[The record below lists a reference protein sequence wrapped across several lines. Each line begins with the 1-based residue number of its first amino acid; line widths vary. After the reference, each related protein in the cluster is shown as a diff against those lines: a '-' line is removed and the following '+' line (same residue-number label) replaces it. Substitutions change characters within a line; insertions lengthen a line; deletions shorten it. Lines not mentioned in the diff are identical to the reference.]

1 MSKLTEMKDMLDYT
15 FYKMESDIEGFDER
29 LEKFKEEL
37 LAYCEQLGY
46 KIERYSYSDGTCHLV
61 EFPIKDENNRDYD
74 VTLFSFNVRIKN
86 KMSYLFLDDEVRSL
100 LKNSNDEMFIYLE
113 RNDEILYS
121 CNLDDKLIEC
131 KKLATDWAK
140 LLKERRIDKKKA
152 ELEQDFVKDEVKE
165 EKDFSDKPLPI
176 HKNFVKNLLG
186 FFKKD

>member
-46 KIERYSYSDGTCHLV
+46 KIERYSYSEGTCHLV
-61 EFPIKDENNRDYD
+61 EFTIKDENNRDYD

-86 KMSYLFLDDEVRSL
+86 KMSYLFLDDEVRNL
-100 LKNSNDEMFIYLE
+100 LKYSNDEMFIYLE
-113 RNDEILYS
+113 RNDETLYS

-140 LLKERRIDKKKA
+140 LLKERKIDKKKA
-152 ELEQDFVKDEVKE
+152 ELEQDFVKDVVQEQE
-165 EKDFSDKPLPI
+165 EKDFSDKP
-176 HKNFVKNLLG
+176 
-186 FFKKD
+186 

>member
-46 KIERYSYSDGTCHLV
+46 KIERYSYSEGTCHLV

-86 KMSYLFLDDEVRSL
+86 KMSYLFLDDEVRSI
-100 LKNSNDEMFIYLE
+100 LKNSNDDMFIYLE
-113 RNDEILYS
+113 RNDETLYS
-121 CNLDDKLIEC
+121 CNLDDKLIEY

-140 LLKERRIDKKKA
+140 LLKERKIDKKKA
-152 ELEQDFVKDEVKE
+152 ELEQDFVKDVVQA

-186 FFKKD
+186 FFKRI